1 MNSGRVNSV
10 DPNNNNNPEQKSNFI
25 VRHWR
30 GDLSLPVS
38 YWIIGFFGNISAMVI
53 VAIIVAASQA
63 STYNPSLIFAVQVGI
78 WGSIGVILTWQLV
91 GVWRSANA
99 YIKAGRPVVWAG
111 LAKLMV
117 VLGFLSSVGTF
128 IEEGYEPMAH
138 MARIAFLDDPDI
150 DPYYISVLRGGTEV
164 EVYGGFKFGLARDFE
179 KVLEQNRQIRV
190 VHLTSRGGRMGEAER
205 LYEII
210 RQRGLATYVP
220 LRCLSACT
228 LAFVGG
234 HERWLGQFGQ
244 LGFHSP
250 GGPTVAPSE
259 MASTRREWVERY
271 VRAGVSRAFVEHAL
285 AVPHDSMT
293 YPGYDVLL
301 ASGVVTNRADPYR
314 FAISGYGPRHR
325 LSVER
330 LSDSFS
336 RAVPFMNEI
345 QRHDPLLFNNL
356 ISNLEQ
362 GYRQGMSEGE
372 ITDVLGEMVLR
383 AVAERRGR
391 ADDLTIYELTSLT
404 VQIMTDLAEKDPG
417 LCYRMGL
424 GTHSRMQYVA
434 TLSRELQA
442 REQELVGR
450 LFASSSA
457 PPAASPE
464 DVDALTEGVIARAF
478 DRMSDNQIAVL
489 DMMGGQLD
497 PEEELHACQ
506 AMTVIMDEVTR
517 LRPQEAGIVMRE
529 VFFLGE

>member
-1 MNSGRVNSV
+1 MNRNRAGPWQQGENDQNQRN
-10 DPNNNNNPEQKSNFI
+10 NFI
-25 VRHWR
+25 AHHWR
-30 GDLSLPVS
+30 GELSLPVS
-38 YWIIGFFGNISAMVI
+38 YWIIGFFGNIGAMVV
-53 VAIIVAASQA
+53 VATIVAASQA
-63 STYNPSLIFAVQVGI
+63 SPYNPFLIFAVQVGI
-78 WGSIGVILTWQLV
+78 WGSIGVILTWQVV

-99 YIKAGRPVVWAG
+99 YIKAGRPVIWAG

-117 VLGFLSSVGTF
+117 VLGLLSSAGTF

-210 RQRGLATYVP
+210 RQRSLATYVP
-220 LRCLSACT
+220 IRCLSACT

-234 HERWLGQFGQ
+234 HERWLGQFGR

-271 VRAGVSRAFVEHAL
+271 VQAGVSRAFVARAL

-293 YPGYDVLL
+293 YPDYDILF
-301 ASGVVTNRADPYR
+301 ASRVVTNRADPYR

-330 LSDSFS
+330 LSDNFS
-336 RAVPFMNEI
+336 RAVPFMDAI
-345 QRHDPLLFNNL
+345 QRHDPLLFDGL
-356 ISNLEQ
+356 ISNLERS
-362 GYRQGMSEGE
+362 YRLGLSEGE
-372 ITDVLGEMVLR
+372 IADALGAMVLR

-391 ADDLTIYELTSLT
+391 ADDATIYDLTKLT
-404 VQIMTDLAEKDPG
+404 VQIMTELAEKDPG
-417 LCYRMGL
+417 LCYRMSL
-424 GTHSRMQYVA
+424 GTHSRMHYAA

-450 LFASSSA
+450 VFASRGAPSA
-457 PPAASPE
+457 PSRE
-464 DVDALTEGVIARAF
+464 VVDALTEGVIERAF
-478 DRMSDNQIAVL
+478 DRMTYSQIAVL
-489 DMMGGQLD
+489 DIMGGDLD
-497 PEEELHACQ
+497 PEAELDACR
-506 AMTVIMDEVTR
+506 AITVIMDEVTR
-517 LRPQEAGIVMRE
+517 LRPLEAGIVMRE
-529 VFFLGE
+529 VFLLGE